1 MEKKLLPVRFI
12 SDRQPPLD
20 GLEINVSMQGRLIS
34 NLGLQLGKG
43 G

>member
-1 MEKKLLPVRFI
+1 MEKKLLPVMFI
-12 SDRQPPLD
+12 SDRQPPLYV
-20 GLEINVSMQGRLIS
+20 LEINISAQGRLIS